1 MVVSG
6 MSLGDKVRSWTKF
19 PYGITLFIKVGLSLM
34 SVTYSL
40 FLFFFVVDYLV
51 NVRLQLV

>member
-40 FLFFFVVDYLV
+40 FLFFFVIDYLV
-51 NVRLQLV
+51 NVRLKLV